1 MEPLEA
7 DLTRL
12 FTTAVA
18 AVDPASLVRGALSL
32 EGDRLTIRAKDT
44 HLRCDLSSFREV
56 WVLAAGK
63 AACPM
68 ARAAEE
74 ILGDRITDGL
84 VVTKYGHAS
93 HLRRLPVKEAGHPVP
108 DERSLEAGEAFLR
121 LASRAD
127 DHALVLILLSGGASS
142 LLAHPYRDDRIALTP
157 EDLTAATQTLLA
169 CGAPIQEVN
178 CLRKHLSGL
187 KGGRLARALFPARSY
202 TLVLSDVIGDDLS
215 AIASGPTVPDP
226 TTFADALAIVDRYGI
241 ADRLPPRVR
250 TLLEAGARGEV
261 PDTPKPGDPV
271 FEQASTLIIGNN
283 LTALEA
289 AAAEARR
296 RGYTPLILTAGL
308 EGEAR
313 QLAHLFAALIRDILR
328 GIPLSPPCCILAGGE
343 TTVTVTGNGTGGR
356 NQEMTLA
363 VLLSLLTRPPS
374 RPAGFLSG
382 GTDGT
387 DGPTDAAG
395 GLITP
400 RILERARPHLSRL
413 RAALADNDAYHALA
427 SLDALLITGP
437 TGTNVCDIQIVL
449 VP

>member
-7 DLTRL
+7 DLTGL

-18 AVDPASLVRGALSL
+18 AVDPASLVRSALSL
-32 EGDRLTIRAKDT
+32 EGNLLTVQAKGPS
-44 HLRCDLSSFREV
+44 LRCDLSSFREV

-84 VVTKYGHAS
+84 VVTKYGHARP
-93 HLRRLPVKEAGHPVP
+93 LERLPVKEAGHPVP

-127 DHALVLILLSGGASS
+127 ERVLVLLLISGGASS
-142 LLAHPYRDDRIALTP
+142 LLTLPYRDERIGLTLDDLLTTTRALL
-157 EDLTAATQTLLA
+157 ES
-169 CGAPIQEVN
+169 GAPISEVN
-178 CLRKHLSGL
+178 CVRKHLSGL
-187 KGGRLARALFPARSY
+187 KGGRLARALSPARTV

-215 AIASGPTVPDP
+215 TIASGPTVPDP
-226 TTFADALAIVDRYGI
+226 TTFADALAIVHRYGME
-241 ADRLPPRVR
+241 DRLPPGAKA
-250 TLLEAGARGEV
+250 LLEAGVRGEV
-261 PDTPKPGDPV
+261 PETPKPGDPAFDRV
-271 FEQASTLIIGNN
+271 TTHLVGNN
-283 LTALEA
+283 LTALRA
-289 AAAEARR
+289 ASSEARR

-313 QLAHLFAALIRDILR
+313 EVAHLFAALMRDAAR

-343 TTVTVTGNGTGGR
+343 TTVTVTGSGTGGR
-356 NQEMTLA
+356 NQEMALA
-363 VLLSLLTRPPS
+363 VLLSLLQRPAL

-395 GLITP
+395 GLIIP
-400 RILERARPHLSRL
+400 RIIEHARPHLSRL

-427 SLDALLITGP
+427 SLDALLVTGP